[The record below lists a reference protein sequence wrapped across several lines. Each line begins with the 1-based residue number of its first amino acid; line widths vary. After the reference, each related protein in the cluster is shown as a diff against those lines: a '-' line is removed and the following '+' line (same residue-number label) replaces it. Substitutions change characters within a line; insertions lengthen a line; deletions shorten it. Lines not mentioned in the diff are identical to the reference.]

1 MTSRHPCFYRVPPQ
15 ELHGRNHLTEA
26 TQTKVLNTVI
36 SVKRTSPALCYEPDF
51 IWKDTKLASLERNI
65 RDLEDEIQTMKTNG
79 LLHTDGRGE
88 EFKQMEVYKNH
99 SKFMKNKIDLLKQEV
114 VKKESESMTLQTKL
128 DALTN
133 QNSDCK
139 QHIEVLKES
148 LTAKEHRACVLQTEV
163 DALRL
168 RLEERE
174 SFLNK
179 KSKQI
184 QDLIEEKGTLNS
196 EICDLKDMLE
206 VKEKKIKI
214 LQKKAENLQ
223 EQLKDRDK
231 QLDSLGDRMTSLQA
245 DSSNTDTALITLEE
259 ALSEKIE
266 EAEMHKN
273 ENKELKSKLA
283 SLQER
288 LSEKEVWKACEA
300 EHVARWNP
308 ELSERLQVLQAEAVR
323 HKEEEE
329 KSNAEVQRVLALLR
343 ELQSERLEQDKRIIE
358 LERQVKE
365 QNQKQSVNPGQ
376 AGEMTPNTQRQM
388 DDLMSALDKTRKELD
403 VTKLQLSSTQN
414 TLTERDNELSRI
426 RADHSKQ
433 LTEILQLKQQA
444 LMAAV
449 SEKDG
454 CISLLE
460 LSPVR
465 NMSTPEDVM
474 TLRREKE
481 RFMNHQKQQAHS
493 RMKHMEEHYEDG
505 HIHPQY
511 SHHSHHGQQRELIS
525 PPPEQDDED
534 GIWA

>member
-1 MTSRHPCFYRVPPQ
+1 MMSRHPCFYRVPPQ
-15 ELHGRNHLTEA
+15 ELHRRTEA
-26 TQTKVLNTVI
+26 KVLNTVI

-79 LLHTDGRGE
+79 LLHTDGQGE

-99 SKFMKNKIDLLKQEV
+99 SKFMKNKVDLLKQEV
-114 VKKESESMTLQTKL
+114 VKKDSESMTLQTKL

-133 QNSDCK
+133 QNSDCR

-174 SFLNK
+174 TFLNR

-214 LQKKAENLQ
+214 LQKKVENLQ
-223 EQLKDRDK
+223 EQLKDREK
-231 QLDSLGDRMTSLQA
+231 QLESLGERVTSLQA

-273 ENKELKSKLA
+273 ENMELKSKLA
-283 SLQER
+283 VLQER
-288 LSEKEVWKACEA
+288 LSDKEASEA

-308 ELSERLQVLQAEAVR
+308 ELAERLQVLQAEAGCR
-323 HKEEEE
+323 KEEVE
-329 KSNAEVQRVLALLR
+329 KANAEVQRVLALLR
-343 ELQSERLEQDKRIIE
+343 ELQSERLEQGKKIIE
-358 LERQVKE
+358 LQRQVKE
-365 QNQKQSVNPGQ
+365 QNHKQSVNPGQ
-376 AGEMTPNTQRQM
+376 AGEMTPNAQKQM
-388 DDLMSALDKTRKELD
+388 DDLMATLEKTRIELD
-403 VTKLQLSSTQN
+403 VTRQRLSSTQN
-414 TLTERDNELSRI
+414 TLSDRDNELSKT

-444 LMAAV
+444 LLAAV

-460 LSPVR
+460 ISPVR
-465 NMSTPEDVM
+465 NMSNSEDVM

-481 RFMNHQKQQAHS
+481 RFVNHQKQQAHS
-493 RMKHMEEHYEDG
+493 RMKHMAEHYDDG

-511 SHHSHHGQQRELIS
+511 SHHSPHGQQRELTS

>member
-15 ELHGRNHLTEA
+15 ELHRRTP
-26 TQTKVLNTVI
+26 QTTGQNTAL
-36 SVKRTSPALCYEPDF
+36 SVKRTTPAFCYEPDF

-88 EFKQMEVYKNH
+88 FKHMEVYKNH
-99 SKFMKNKIDLLKQEV
+99 SKFMKSKIDLLKQEV
-114 VKKESESMTLQTKL
+114 VKKDSDSTTLQTKFE
-128 DALTN
+128 ALTN

-163 DALRL
+163 DALRV

-174 SFLNK
+174 SFLNR

-206 VKEKKIKI
+206 VKEKKIHV
-214 LQKKAENLQ
+214 LQKKTENLQ
-223 EQLKDRDK
+223 EQLRDREN
-231 QLDSLGDRMTSLQA
+231 QLESLGSRVTSLQS

-273 ENKELKSKLA
+273 ENKELKSRLA
-283 SLQER
+283 CLQER
-288 LSEKEVWKACEA
+288 LSEKEVCEA
-300 EHVARWNP
+300 ECVARWNP
-308 ELSERLQVLQAEAVR
+308 ELSERVQVLQTEAVR
-323 HKEEEE
+323 HREREEQ
-329 KSNAEVQRVLALLR
+329 SSAEVQRVLALLR
-343 ELQSERLEQDKRIIE
+343 ELQAERLEQDSRVLQ

-365 QNQKQSVNPGQ
+365 KNPNQSVNP
-376 AGEMTPNTQRQM
+376 EMTPNTQTQLE
-388 DDLMSALDKTRKELD
+388 DLTAALDNTRRELD
-403 VTKLQLSSTQN
+403 ATRQRLSSTQN
-414 TLTERDNELSRI
+414 TLCEHDSELSRL
-426 RADHSKQ
+426 RDDHGRQ
-433 LTEILQLKQQA
+433 LSEILQLKHQA
-444 LMAAV
+444 LLAAG
-449 SEKDG
+449 E
-454 CISLLE
+454 LRE

-465 NMSTPEDVM
+465 NMSTPGDVM
-474 TLRREKE
+474 TLRREKD
-481 RFMNHQKQQAHS
+481 RFMNPPKQQAH
-493 RMKHMEEHYEDG
+493 RTKHTAEHYEDE
-505 HIHPQY
+505 HTHPQY
-511 SHHSHHGQQRELIS
+511 SHHPSHPGHQRELIS
-525 PPPEQDDED
+525 PPPEPEQDDED